1 MFIFESTSHYL
12 HWGWVQIS
20 VANLIVIAV
29 MLVIFAAA
37 VAFQMPAHR
46 SEIEVKPEERRDDDA

>member
-1 MFIFESTSHYL
+1 MSILESAPHYL

-29 MLVIFAAA
+29 MLVVFIAA
-37 VAFQMPAHR
+37 VAFQMPEHHDDVR
-46 SEIEVKPEERRDDDA
+46 PEEDRHDDD